1 MSVAAST
8 APATGTLDRVRRLF
22 LVLGF
27 LVAACSPGPEAPP
40 VVASEVVCAPSFC
53 IAHPNGWEVEI
64 GETYISFR
72 HPVAPESAF
81 ATIGFTNPEAVVT
94 AAGETWPANDET
106 VARSF
111 WALLEETEVGSLDR
125 LERLPGGNVRS
136 YGSYQDGR
144 MWALLVQTDDGGAV
158 GVEVRG
164 PNQSWEAHADVF
176 FSTVE
181 PVP

>member
-1 MSVAAST
+1 VI
-8 APATGTLDRVRRLF
+8 GTLGGVRRLF
-22 LVLGF
+22 LVLIF

-40 VVASEVVCAPSFC
+40 IAGSEVVCAPSFC
-53 IAHPNGWEVEI
+53 IAHPDGWDVEI
-64 GETYISFR
+64 GDTYISFR

-94 AAGETWPANDET
+94 AAGETWPANNET

-125 LERLPGGNVRS
+125 LERLPGGNIRS

-144 MWALLVQTDDGGAV
+144 MWALLVPTDEGRAV

-164 PNQSWEAHADVF
+164 PNQGWEAHADVF

-181 PVP
+181 LVP